1 MKGTIDNEPI
11 QVAFYYMALDKARE
25 IALLLGKSDDVKWY
39 EDRMKSIKTNY
50 DKCFWQNGFYS
61 SNPVKFKDDR
71 ANAIAIVSGV
81 ASPDKYQQIVDNV
94 LTKNYYSSPHFEWIV
109 EDAMCVAGEYGKALE
124 RMKKQYQ
131 SQVDNKRMT
140 TLYEFFPK
148 GGSYNHAWNAPN
160 AILAKYISGI
170 YPTKPGWKEFVVKPH
185 LVNFKFI
192 KQTVPS
198 IQGDINLEINKN
210 EELSLVLDSP
220 NGTGAIV
227 YIPND
232 TEYTSVIVNGRNVW
246 NKNGKAE
253 NIENLSYLGEE
264 SDYVVF
270 KILSGGKWTFKAKK

>member
-1 MKGTIDNEPI
+1 MSFSLKEVP
-11 QVAFYYMALDKARE
+11 
-25 IALLLGKSDDVKWY
+25 
-39 EDRMKSIKTNY
+39 
-50 DKCFWQNGFYS
+50 
-61 SNPVKFKDDR
+61 
-71 ANAIAIVSGV
+71 
-81 ASPDKYQQIVDNV
+81 
-94 LTKNYYSSPHFEWIV
+94 
-109 EDAMCVAGEYGKALE
+109 
-124 RMKKQYQ
+124 
-131 SQVDNKRMT
+131 
-140 TLYEFFPK
+140 
-148 GGSYNHAWNAPN
+148 YNHAWNAPN